1 MYTGAILAGGQGLRM
16 GRPKQGVL
24 MPDGRTMIAH
34 VIQPLS
40 QLCQN
45 IVIVGAGAPPA
56 KGLGFTMPPQK
67 NIIALPDDP
76 PGRGPLSAIATL
88 LNSGID
94 KEGYIITAC
103 DQPFLTPDLLRL
115 LLGEKTTSLSTLST
129 PRIFDED
136 MNTMAGGI
144 TPFPGYY
151 PVCWLSII
159 KRELALGQ
167 YGVCK
172 AILKSAVETVPLNK
186 DSRAL
191 IRNINTPDDLKT
203 FNPPLS
209 VGFELHYEP

>member
-1 MYTGAILAGGQGLRM
+1 M

-45 IVIVGAGAPPA
+45 IVTVGDCVE
-56 KGLGFTMPPQK
+56 FTMPPQK
-67 NIIALPDDP
+67 QIIALPDDP

-88 LNSGID
+88 LKSGID
-94 KEGYIITAC
+94 KEGYIVTAC
-103 DQPFLTPDLLRL
+103 DQPFLTPNLLAL
-115 LLGEKTTSLSTLST
+115 LVGERTTT
-129 PRIFDED
+129 PRIFQED
-136 MNTMAGGI
+136 MDTMAGVI

-159 KRELALGQ
+159 ERELASGQ
-167 YGVCK
+167 YGVCN
-172 AILKSAVETVPLNK
+172 AILKSAVKTVSLNK

-191 IRNINTPDDLKT
+191 IRNINTPDDLNEFK
-203 FNPPLS
+203 
-209 VGFELHYEP
+209 LHYQP